1 MGLDKMV
8 LFASPND
15 GIITPWQ
22 SAWFGVYAENSDI
35 EVVSMEERDIYK
47 LDLIGLKEMNEQGRI
62 LKIESGRNHLQYLT
76 DSAYFKESILPWL
89 LIEK

>member
-22 SAWFGVYAENSDI
+22 SAWFGAYAENSDI

-89 LIEK
+89 LIEM